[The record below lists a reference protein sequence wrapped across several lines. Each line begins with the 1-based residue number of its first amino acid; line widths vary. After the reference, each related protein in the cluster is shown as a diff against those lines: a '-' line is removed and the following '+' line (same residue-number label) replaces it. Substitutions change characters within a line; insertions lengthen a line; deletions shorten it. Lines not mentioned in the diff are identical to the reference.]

1 MKILYMFTK
10 LYLDTTNPKITWKEI
25 IQTNIWVMIIISI
38 LFHTVV
44 YSIFINVVYF
54 IFSGKRLSN
63 IINIRLVIVLLL
75 IMFFGYIGRIMRV
88 KDIYETF
95 HHNEKVTREFTNQI
109 YNTFIF
115 LG

>member
-1 MKILYMFTK
+1 MFTK

-25 IQTNIWVMIIISI
+25 IQTNIWIMIIISV

-54 IFSGKRLSN
+54 IFSGKFLSN
-63 IINIRLVIVLLL
+63 IINIRLVSVLLL
-75 IMFFGYIGRIMRV
+75 IMFFGYIGRIIHV
-88 KDIYETF
+88 KEIYKTF
-95 HHNEKVTREFTNQI
+95 HNNEKVTRDFTNQI
-109 YNTFIF
+109 YVTWTF